1 MKIYIY
7 YVFADPI
14 PVDLVKAQGTINLDD
29 MVSTEKIFT
38 STQNGHVINS
48 IANENPVGCSQSKS
62 TDNMESLTSNLNN
75 EVLIG
80 YKLAGEKQ
88 SNGVSMATNNVTVH
102 GKTKDVVA
110 INKQGGCSEKSE
122 EHAISVMSITNKTSR
137 NKDLQNR
144 GICEENEQNFFTATE
159 EKLAN
164 RQSDENVKLL
174 NKTESTEDKNKLVR
188 NKPKKHTTGNFW
200 TQLIMERNDDE
211 EFVQEFHANQNED
224 DIFDISLE
232 LAKESQRIKEEK
244 IEPLKRRVAKR
255 RSENQQERDC
265 DTKSEEL
272 PKTKAVSSR
281 VQTINDMKIR
291 IPSLKETV
299 GLKTLENPHNY
310 KTAVE
315 SCQQYT
321 DELSQQVKQ
330 LNISDINQIKSI
342 NFASTLSYDQDL
354 LQKVEEILAFSSL
367 HVEMKPKTDDTSF
380 KIDENIAADE
390 NERTSSRQKKKAVRN
405 KRKQSQRAKKTNL
418 SIQKQEEINIP
429 PDTKIESCSI
439 NSVQYEDYSY
449 LEDNV
454 KEYDKCDHK
463 VKPKQKSQTS
473 HERKNV
479 PKNKMETKL
488 TQQFDRQDEKYS
500 QKFKSN
506 KKHYHS
512 ESSESLDSSES
523 SYDSEFQNTRNQS
536 RDDKLRNSYN
546 YECPESTN
554 HQEKQTY
561 SYNQQPKKHRQK
573 QSHKY
578 NPENVWHRTVDE
590 NSDDDSECYTNPWN
604 FYRQHQPYP
613 YNYQHNPFLNMH
625 EYPFMNA
632 YNPYS
637 FYNVWQ
643 NPPYFQMPHQ
653 QIGLQY
659 QTLYKN
665 LEMQQKYIKMMLK
678 RYRKMMQR
686 D

>member
-1 MKIYIY
+1 
-7 YVFADPI
+7 
-14 PVDLVKAQGTINLDD
+14 

-62 TDNMESLTSNLNN
+62 TDNMESLTSNLNSDA
-75 EVLIG
+75 LTG
-80 YKLAGEKQ
+80 CKLAGEIQ
-88 SNGVSMATNNVTVH
+88 SNGVSMATNNITVH
-102 GKTKDVVA
+102 GKTKT
-110 INKQGGCSEKSE
+110 INKQGGYSEKSE
-122 EHAISVMSITNKTSR
+122 EHAISVTSITNKTNR
-137 NKDLQNR
+137 NKDLQNK
-144 GICEENEQNFFTATE
+144 GICEENEQSFFTATE
-159 EKLAN
+159 QKLAN
-164 RQSDENVKLL
+164 KQSDENVKLL
-174 NKTESTEDKNKLVR
+174 KKSDSTEDKNKQVK

-200 TQLIMERNDDE
+200 TQLIMERNEEEGVVE
-211 EFVQEFHANQNED
+211 EFNASQTED

-232 LAKESQRIKEEK
+232 LAMESQRIKEEK
-244 IEPLKRRVAKR
+244 SEPLKRKIATR
-255 RSENQQERDC
+255 RTENEQNRDC

-272 PKTKAVSSR
+272 AKTKAVSSR
-281 VQTINDMKIR
+281 VQKINDTKIK

-321 DELSQQVKQ
+321 DDLSQQVKQ

-342 NFASTLSYDQDL
+342 NFSSTLSYDQDL
-354 LQKVEEILAFSSL
+354 LQKVEEILALSPL
-367 HVEMKPKTDDTSF
+367 HVEMKPKTDDTPF
-380 KIDENIAADE
+380 KIDENIAGNE
-390 NERTSSRQKKKAVRN
+390 NEGTSSRQKKKVVRN

-418 SIQKQEEINIP
+418 SIQKQEEINIS
-429 PDTKIESCSI
+429 PDPQIERPI

-479 PKNKMETKL
+479 PKNKTETKL
-488 TQQFDRQDEKYS
+488 NQQIDHQDAKNS
-500 QKFKSN
+500 QKYKRN
-506 KKHYHS
+506 NGHHHS
-512 ESSESLDSSES
+512 ESSESLDTSES
-523 SYDSEFQNTRNQS
+523 SDDSEFQNTRYKS
-536 RDDKLRNSYN
+536 RDDRLSNSYN
-546 YECPESTN
+546 YGYPESTN
-554 HQEKQTY
+554 RREKQTY
-561 SYNQQPKKHRQK
+561 SYHQQRKTHRKK
-573 QSHKY
+573 QSLNY
-578 NPENVWHRTVDE
+578 NPENVWHRNVDE
-590 NSDDDSECYTNPWN
+590 NSDDDSEYYTNPWN
-604 FYRQHQPYP
+604 FYRQHQSYPHP

-625 EYPFMNA
+625 QYPVMNA

-643 NPPYFQMPHQ
+643 NASYLQMQHQ

-665 LEMQQKYIKMMLK
+665 LEMQQKYIKTMLK
-678 RYRKMMQR
+678 SYRKMMQR